1 MTLNAITEQL
11 KDYFNNHRL
20 INTVNVTIG
29 DDDLN
34 AINNIIYPLVNIQYI
49 NSTIENTKY
58 ISHNFKI
65 IIGDRTSPNVEL
77 IDMEIFSDTLQI
89 ADDFTGWLDTIYEFD
104 WINNVSV
111 EPFSDSNVD
120 RVSGVVF
127 TITILSPRLVNSDCL
142 TPYKN

>member
-1 MTLNAITEQL
+1 MTLNYITEQI
-11 KDYFNNHRL
+11 KDYFNSHRL

-34 AINNIIYPLVNIQYI
+34 AINNITYPLVNIQYI
-49 NSTIENTKY
+49 NSSIDDTKY
-58 ISHNFKI
+58 MSHNFKI

-104 WINNVSV
+104 WLRNTSI

-127 TITILSPRLVNSDCL
+127 TITILAPRLVNSECL